1 MWVASDHLVS
11 SAVSATKSAL
21 PYLGPERLQWVSV
34 TTLQSSISGQSPIKA
49 ADSRVHPPPS
59 GPAFMVLMCVCV
71 CVCVCVLA
79 TQSCLTVCDSTDC
92 HPPGSSVHGISQA
105 RILEWVA
112 ISFSR
117 GLPNPWIEPQF
128 PVLQA
133 ETLLSEL
140 LGKPIVVLIH
150 SSFLGTRVEQNR
162 TRESAKE

>member
-1 MWVASDHLVS
+1 MGLSHYAAELDQWTEPHR
-11 SAVSATKSAL
+11 
-21 PYLGPERLQWVSV
+21 GRRLWSP
-34 TTLQSSISGQSPIKA
+34 SSPI
-49 ADSRVHPPPS
+49 RPS
-59 GPAFMVLMCVCV
+59 LHGINVCV

-79 TQSCLTVCDSTDC
+79 AQSCLTLCDSMDC
-92 HPPGSSVHGISQA
+92 RPPGSSVHGISQA

-150 SSFLGTRVEQNR
+150 SSFLGTRVEQNK
-162 TRESAKE
+162 TRESATE